1 MAWRMRLAGMRY
13 LTRFL
18 LLILFIL
25 ASGCSAPKA
34 APVSAPTPDATPRPY
49 QPGSP
54 VETTADA
61 VTVAGKLFIEK
72 GGIQWIEPPQ
82 PVFMEEMSYADA
94 QARLG
99 VGEGQYDL
107 WPEETRVWLVIFK
120 GRWLLAPLDPN
131 QASPTPVEYEG
142 CGFTLF
148 TAKDGEWMAM
158 GDAVCPAN

>member
-1 MAWRMRLAGMRY
+1 MRLAGMQY
-13 LTRFL
+13 LTRLL
-18 LLILFIL
+18 LLIPFIL
-25 ASGCSAPKA
+25 AAGCSAPKA
-34 APVSAPTPDATPRPY
+34 VSDAAQTPDAIPTLY

-61 VTVAGKLFIEK
+61 VTVAGKLFVEK

-82 PVFMEEMSYADA
+82 PVFTEEMSYMDA
-94 QARLG
+94 QERLG
-99 VGEGQYDL
+99 VGEGEYDR
-107 WPEETRVWLVIFK
+107 WPPETRVWLAIFK
-120 GRWLLAPLDPN
+120 GRWLLTPMDPN

>member
-1 MAWRMRLAGMRY
+1 MRY
-13 LTRFL
+13 LIRLFL
-18 LLILFIL
+18 LSAFSL
-25 ASGCSAPKA
+25 AAGCSAPKA
-34 APVSAPTPDATPRPY
+34 APTQQATSRPY

-61 VTVAGKLFIEK
+61 VTVAGKLFMEK
-72 GGIQWIEPPQ
+72 GGIQWIETPQ
-82 PVFMEEMSYADA
+82 AVFTEEMSYADA
-94 QARLG
+94 QQRLG
-99 VGEGQYDL
+99 VGEGEYDR
-107 WPEETRVWLVIFK
+107 WPAETRAWLVIFK

-148 TAKDGEWMAM
+148 TAREGKWMAM